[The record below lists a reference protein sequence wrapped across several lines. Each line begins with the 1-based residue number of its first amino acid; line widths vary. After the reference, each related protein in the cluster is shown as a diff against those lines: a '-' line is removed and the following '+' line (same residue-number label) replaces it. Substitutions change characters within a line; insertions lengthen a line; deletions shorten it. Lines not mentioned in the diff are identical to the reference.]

1 MYGCVRL
8 CKVVYG
14 CVYRVLTSLNVSF
27 LLLLLPLLHK
37 GSGDSWC
44 VDRDNGMED
53 KATGLRGGPITQ
65 GQRFVMYEVGEHQ
78 LRGNALHLGKKPS
91 YYTLNTPSKPYMH
104 LRTPFIHVYTPYIH
118 I

>member
-1 MYGCVRL
+1 M
-8 CKVVYG
+8 
-14 CVYRVLTSLNVSF
+14 LTPLSVSF

-78 LRGNALHLGKKPS
+78 LRGNALHLGMFIKYFSLYSVYIQCTSFAKLTF
-91 YYTLNTPSKPYMH
+91 YYPTNFAVTRS
-104 LRTPFIHVYTPYIH
+104 T
-118 I
+118 